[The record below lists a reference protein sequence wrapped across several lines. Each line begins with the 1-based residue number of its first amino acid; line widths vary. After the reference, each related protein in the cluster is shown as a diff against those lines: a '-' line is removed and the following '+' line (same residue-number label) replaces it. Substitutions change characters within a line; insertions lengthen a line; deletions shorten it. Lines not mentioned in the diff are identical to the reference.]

1 MPEQLTI
8 PGIAQ
13 GDSMMEKAREWTIR
27 NRVAWHRMCMEALN
41 RASEGRRFGIAEL
54 FEDVRWNMR
63 TEGRD
68 GGFKCN
74 NTLRAPLARLMVRQY
89 PSLAPYIEMRKSKAD
104 MGR

>member
-1 MPEQLTI
+1 MEQLQI
-8 PGIAQ
+8 PGISR
-13 GDSMMEKAREWTIR
+13 GDEMMQQAREWTVR
-27 NRVAWHRMCMEALN
+27 NREAWWAMCMEATR
-41 RASEGRRFGIAEL
+41 RAAEGRRFGIAEL
-54 FEDVRWNMR
+54 FEDARWNMR

-89 PSLAPYIEMRKSKAD
+89 PQVEPYIEMRKSKAD